1 MHKKNRVNLLYPVF
15 CFDTTAKKRSVS
27 IKVTGVIQS
36 WKYKSGNIQLLGF
49 ISRQV
54 LPGIVEEIRPH
65 PWKNTK
71 LSQLNHIK
79 LLQAL
84 IT

>member
-1 MHKKNRVNLLYPVF
+1 MQR
-15 CFDTTAKKRSVS
+15 VS

-36 WKYKSGNIQLLGF
+36 WKYKSGNIQLKGF

-54 LPGIVEEIRPH
+54 VQGIVEAIRPH